1 MFRWCAMLTDVRRD
15 IADQK
20 RTAAVQAAIKQA
32 DAHAREDDFE
42 NAITAL
48 HRLDAVYRSDPQVI
62 AKLAAIHTE
71 RAVEQIIRQVSSDTG
86 RRHFDS
92 ALKAVERG
100 LQDYPQHQRLTAIR
114 QDTIA
119 AHNEFKRDAP
129 YLPQSKSG
137 EVARKADLDGA
148 IQIVEAALR
157 SVLDEPRLLAE
168 QASLRQEIQRRKDLD
183 NAIRAARELA
193 GRGQFDEAQQSLDA
207 ARKVYGDQSQI
218 ASVISDV
225 QKAKRVADINNSAAR
240 IDMLLA
246 SDPDEAARRA
256 EQALRTFPNEPK
268 LLDALRRCRESLES
282 GGVRRTHKHEQHK
295 RRDCWKLT
303 SSTKQSRCLKLRML
317 NIRGI
322 QNSRS
327 Y

>member
-1 MFRWCAMLTDVRRD
+1 MTPA
-15 IADQK
+15 
-20 RTAAVQAAIKQA
+20 
-32 DAHAREDDFE
+32 
-42 NAITAL
+42 
-48 HRLDAVYRSDPQVI
+48 
-62 AKLAAIHTE
+62 
-71 RAVEQIIRQVSSDTG
+71 

-100 LQDYPQHQRLTAIR
+100 LQDYPQHPRLTAIR

-119 AHNEFKRDAP
+119 AHNEFKRERAI
-129 YLPQSKSG
+129 LTAIQKAG
-137 EVARKADLDGA
+137 RLRAKADLDGA
-148 IQIVEAALR
+148 IQIVEAAFR

-193 GRGQFDEAQQSLDA
+193 GRGKFDEAQQSLDA

-246 SDPDEAARRA
+246 SDPDEAARRRNKHC
-256 EQALRTFPNEPK
+256 EPFRTNRNSWMRSV
-268 LLDALRRCRESLES
+268 AAASRWSS